1 MDFMCLSTYFRESG
15 ILYQTSCVATPQQNG
30 HVERKHRHIL
40 NVERSPFTVVSSQSF
55 DQIWGGGAILT
66 SSHLINRIPS
76 SVLKGRT
83 SYELL
88 HGVLP
93 SYSHL
98 KVFGCLFMFI

>member
-55 DQIWGGGAILT
+55 DQIWGGG
-66 SSHLINRIPS
+66 
-76 SVLKGRT
+76 
-83 SYELL
+83 
-88 HGVLP
+88 
-93 SYSHL
+93 SYSHIISPYQSYS
-98 KVFGCLFMFI
+98 VISA